1 MVVGVLHVKLRLSD
15 VHSLKGK
22 RGQVKKVINRVR
34 NTFPVAVAEV
44 GSNDAWQRAE
54 IGVSSVGNSA
64 PLVNASLDHVL
75 NFIEGLHIA
84 EVVDHKMEI
93 IHC

>member
-1 MVVGVLHVKLRLSD
+1 MVVGVLQLQLRLSD

-22 RGQVKKVINRVR
+22 RGQVKKIIHRVR

-44 GSNDAWQRAE
+44 GSNDLWQKAE
-54 IGVSSVGNSA
+54 IGVSAVGNSA
-64 PLVNASLDHVL
+64 RTVNACLDHVL
-75 NFIEGLHIA
+75 NFVEDMHLA
-84 EVVDHKMEI
+84 EVMDHSLEI

>member
-1 MVVGVLHVKLRLSD
+1 MVGVLYMELRLTD

-22 RGQVKKVINRVR
+22 RSRVKKVIHRVR

-44 GSNDAWQRAE
+44 GSNDVWQKAE
-54 IGVSSVGNSA
+54 IGVSAIGNSEG
-64 PLVNASLDHVL
+64 PVNSCLDHVV
-75 NFIEGLHIA
+75 NFVEGLHVA
-84 EVVDHKMEI
+84 EVVDHRLEI

>member
-1 MVVGVLHVKLRLSD
+1 MVVGVLHLQLRLSD

-22 RGQVKKVINRVR
+22 RGQVKKIIHRIR

-44 GSNDAWQRAE
+44 GSNDLWQKAE
-54 IGVSSVGNSA
+54 IGVSAVGNSA
-64 PLVNASLDHVL
+64 RTVNACLDHVL
-75 NFIEGLHIA
+75 NFVEGLHLA
-84 EVVDHKMEI
+84 EVVDHSLEI